1 MIDLSDGLATD
12 AAHLADS
19 SGVRIELSLERLP
32 LADGVDESAQAAVA
46 SPAAFAAGAGEDY
59 ELCVCAPA
67 AARSAIE
74 AALATND
81 RAGRITW
88 IGRVTEG
95 DGSICR
101 FAGRFGA
108 AHRVRALILNQIRPA
123 PLRRPL
129 DLGPTRQ

>member
-12 AAHLADS
+12 AAHIADS
-19 SGVRIELSLERLP
+19 SGVRIELSLDASAARRRRRRVGEAA
-32 LADGVDESAQAAVA
+32 LARDRRR
-46 SPAAFAAGAGEDY
+46 SPPAPGEDY

-74 AALATND
+74 AAVATND

-95 DGSICR
+95 DGLAFVGSP
-101 FAGRFGA
+101 GVSG
-108 AHRVRALILNQIRPA
+108 
-123 PLRRPL
+123 PLS
-129 DLGPTRQ
+129 GYEHSF